1 MKNIAISIKN
11 ISKIYRIYKRP
22 LDRLKDELGLSK
34 SVSYDTF
41 EALKKI
47 SFDVYKGE
55 TVAIIGTNGSGK
67 STLLKIIADVV
78 EATTG
83 TISVN
88 GKISAILELGTGF
101 NQELSGYEN
110 IYQNG
115 LILGYTK
122 AEIDEKI
129 DAIISF
135 SELDSFIYRPVKTYS
150 SGMYARL
157 AFSVAINVD
166 PDILIVDEALSV
178 GDARF
183 QQKCFK
189 KIKSMQESG
198 VTILFV
204 SHSLDSVIQLCDR
217 AVLLDKGS
225 MIMIGETKDVVKEYN
240 QRLFGD
246 VNKESLELALEMGN
260 DDEIVE
266 DTIVHELIKKASKT
280 LDAKGLF
287 KDIVVKVLNKNR
299 EPFQVCISGELIYV
313 EVLLYPEYDIRNL
326 SVAVEIVDKK
336 GMLLTGES
344 TFNKLHETFSV
355 TKGQM
360 KKITFAFLSEFIE
373 DDYFVQ
379 VRINRITKK
388 DRSDNVLLYINEQAG
403 SFTLTKNLINRQWFK
418 VKKTFQ
424 ISITEQDG

>member
-1 MKNIAISIKN
+1 MKNKAISIRN
-11 ISKIYRIYKRP
+11 ISKVYRIYKKP
-22 LDRLKDELGLSK
+22 LDRLKDELNLSK
-34 SVSYDTF
+34 KISYESF
-41 EALKKI
+41 EALKNI
-47 SFDVYKGE
+47 SFDIYKGE

-78 EATTG
+78 EASSGNVVVQGST
-83 TISVN
+83 
-88 GKISAILELGTGF
+88 SAILELGTGF
-101 NQELSGYEN
+101 NPELSGFEN

-122 AEIDEKI
+122 EEVDAKI
-129 DAIISF
+129 EDIIRF

-157 AFSVAINVD
+157 AFSVAINID
-166 PDILIVDEALSV
+166 PDILIIDEALSV

-189 KIKSMQESG
+189 KIKTMQENG

-225 MIMIGETKDVVKEYN
+225 LIMIGDTKEVVKEYN
-240 QRLFGD
+240 QRLFGS
-246 VNKESLELALEMGN
+246 VNEQSLELALEMDN
-260 DDEIVE
+260 DSEIVE
-266 DTIVHELIKKASKT
+266 EEIVQKLITDASKN
-280 LDAKGLF
+280 LDASGLF
-287 KDIVVKVLNKNR
+287 EDINIRVLNKNK
-299 EPFQVCISGELIYV
+299 EPFEVCISGELIYV
-313 EVLLYPEYDIRNL
+313 DITLKSKYDLANL

-344 TFNKLHETFSV
+344 TFNKLHETFTV
-355 TKGQM
+355 RKGQP
-360 KKITFAFLSEFIE
+360 KNITFAFLSEFIE

-379 VRINRITKK
+379 VRINRITQK
-388 DRSDNVLLYINEQAG
+388 DRSDNVLLYINEEAG
-403 SFTLTKNLINRQWFK
+403 HFTLTKNLINRQWFK
-418 VKKTFQ
+418 VKKNFN
-424 ISITEQDG
+424 ITITG